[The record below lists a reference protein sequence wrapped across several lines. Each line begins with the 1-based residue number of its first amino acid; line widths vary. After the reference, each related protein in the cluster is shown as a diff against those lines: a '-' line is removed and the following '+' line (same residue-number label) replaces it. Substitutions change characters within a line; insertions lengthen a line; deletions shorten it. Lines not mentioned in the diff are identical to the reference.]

1 MTKTVLISL
10 TATLNGEDA
19 PTIAEQEALLLRLI
33 HSTGE
38 LLDEKYGIGLA
49 YDVGSA
55 SAPRQE
61 KQQPPPAGAGGG
73 KARSPR
79 LTAERVR
86 EFVEAPEGWL
96 QSSADAGYTSAGI
109 RNAADR
115 FDIALPGVRKR
126 AAPAG
131 NGLDR
136 HVA

>member
-1 MTKTVLISL
+1 MTKTFSISL

-19 PTIAEQEALLLRLI
+19 PTVAEQEALLLRLI
-33 HSTGE
+33 HSAGE

-55 SAPRQE
+55 SAPRQA
-61 KQQPPPAGAGGG
+61 QPDGAGGG
-73 KARSPR
+73 KARNPR
-79 LTAERVR
+79 LTADRVR
-86 EFVEAPEGWL
+86 EFVAAPEGWL
-96 QSSADAGYTSAGI
+96 QSSADAGYTPSGI
-109 RNAADR
+109 RQAADR
-115 FDIALPGVRKR
+115 FNIELPGVRKR

>member
-19 PTIAEQEALLLRLI
+19 PTAAEQEALLLRLI
-33 HSTGE
+33 HNSAE
-38 LLDEKYGIGLA
+38 LLAEKYGIGLA

-55 SAPRQE
+55 SAPRQVKE
-61 KQQPPPAGAGGG
+61 RAQPDGAGGG

-79 LTAERVR
+79 LTADRVN
-86 EFVEAPEGWL
+86 EFVAAPEGWVKA
-96 QSSADAGYTSAGI
+96 SADAGYSAAGI
-109 RNAADR
+109 RQAADR